1 MDYAS
6 ARRNMVESQL
16 RPNKVTDPALLDAL
30 AAVPRELFVP
40 EPLRSVAYVDED
52 IPLGRGRFLMEPM
65 ILGRLLELAAVRS
78 SDVALVVGAGL
89 GYSAAVLARIAGR
102 VVALEG
108 DRELAQQAA
117 QMLQNL
123 GVSNVALVE
132 GPLAE
137 GAPRQA
143 PFNVILFDGAVD
155 RVPPAI
161 LDQLPEGG
169 RLVVVIRTAGIGRA
183 TLDDS
188 PGRHHGQPRGVR
200 RRGSPSA
207 RVRVRAGICLLKPL
221 AMSWPRGLELTYSRA
236 ASSAT
241 MTFRAG

>member
-30 AAVPRELFVP
+30 ASVPRELFVP

-78 SDVALVVGAGL
+78 SDVALVVGAG
-89 GYSAAVLARIAGR
+89 R

-117 QMLQNL
+117 RMLQTL
-123 GVSNVALVE
+123 GLSNVALVE

-137 GAPRQA
+137 GPPRQA
-143 PFNVILFDGAVD
+143 PFDVVLFDGAID

-161 LDQLPEGG
+161 LDQLAEEG
-169 RLVVVIRTAGIGRA
+169 RLVVVIRTSGIGRA
-183 TLDDS
+183 TLMT
-188 PGRHHGQPRGVR
+188 RQ
-200 RRGSPSA
+200 
-207 RVRVRAGICLLKPL
+207 AGIM
-221 AMSWPRGLELTYSRA
+221 ASRVAFDAAVPRLPGFEPA
-236 ASSAT
+236 PA
-241 MTFRAG
+241 FVF